1 MRVPLGS
8 STSGPPIPAT
18 ARRRCDWGRPTI
30 RTFSSGFSCVR
41 FRAMPRRRFS
51 GTGAPANSASP
62 KRKSCCR
69 ASKPNRSGD
78 PMSRLTVCSVTA
90 LVALIA
96 GLSAPS
102 IAVAQQATVAAI
114 NRGVVEI
121 ETSGAAGISVR
132 IAEDLANLID
142 DGTTRRVVPVVG
154 KGSLQSLT
162 DLKYLRGGV
171 DMAILQTD
179 VLDYAKEQRLLPGLE
194 SSLSYIT
201 RLYNEE
207 FHLLAGP
214 DVKSVTELTNKKV
227 NVDLP
232 GSGTAITASR
242 LFDSLKIAVT
252 VTNDSQEVALD
263 KLRRGEI
270 AAVAFVAG
278 KPAPLF
284 MGLKG
289 DDGLHFLTV
298 PFNPAASS
306 AYAPT
311 QLSAADYPGLVAQGR
326 PVETVAIGSVL
337 AVADLRQLTGRYRN
351 VDNFVDIF
359 FTEFQSLLM
368 PGHHPKWQEVNLAA
382 ELPGWRRYPPADQW
396 LHRNVQVAGVPNPDD
411 LKQMFARFLDERRQA
426 MGHPARSQ
434 QGKNELFQQ
443 FQSWHG

>member
-1 MRVPLGS
+1 
-8 STSGPPIPAT
+8 
-18 ARRRCDWGRPTI
+18 
-30 RTFSSGFSCVR
+30 
-41 FRAMPRRRFS
+41 
-51 GTGAPANSASP
+51 
-62 KRKSCCR
+62 
-69 ASKPNRSGD
+69 
-78 PMSRLTVCSVTA
+78 MSRLTACSVTA

-96 GLSAPS
+96 ALSAPS

-162 DLKYLRGGV
+162 DLKYLRGV

-194 SSLSYIT
+194 SSLTYIA

-214 DVKSVTELTNKKV
+214 DVKNFAELAHKKV
-227 NVDLP
+227 NVDLR

-242 LFDSLKIAVT
+242 LFDSLKIPVT

-270 AAVAFVAG
+270 AALAFVAG

-284 MGLKG
+284 MGLKR

-311 QLSAADYPGLVAQGR
+311 QLTAADYPGLVAQGR

-337 AVADLRQLTGRYRN
+337 AVADLRQLTERYRN
-351 VDNFVDIF
+351 VANFVDIF
-359 FTEFQSLLM
+359 FTEFQSLLT

-396 LHRNVQVAGVPNPDD
+396 LHRNVQVAGVPKPDD

-426 MGHPARSQ
+426 MGNPVMSQ
-434 QGKNELFQQ
+434 QDKDALFQQ
-443 FQSWHG
+443 FQSWQRGQRQ